1 MKYIQRTSYLQ
12 RLEDLIGTPDVK
24 IITGIRRCGK
34 SFLMK
39 EFMNLLIEKR
49 KNVNI
54 IFIDLQDLDNEELKD
69 YRKLHSYIKDS
80 IRQDRE
86 NFLFID
92 EVQMCPSFE
101 LAINSIHSKN
111 IADIYL
117 TGSNAFLLSS
127 DLATLFTGR
136 FIEIRIFP
144 FSFREY
150 LEYWESDNNVED
162 MLDSYLIKG
171 SLPGSFSYTQEVDRI
186 AYIRDVYETIVT
198 RDLVQKYGIGDVESL
213 RHLSEYLM
221 DNIANIFSPNKIGE
235 ILRQTIP
242 TANHVTIGRYCD
254 FLCRAFMFYE
264 VTRYDIKGKKYLE
277 TSSKFYLCD
286 TGMRYALLG
295 ARNLDY
301 GRAYENIVCIEL
313 LRRSYDVYIGKL
325 YQKQVDF
332 VALKGSEKI
341 YIQISD
347 DISERSTVEREITP
361 LLQIRDAY
369 PKYLLAR
376 TRHPRYSIEG
386 VQVLNLSDWLS
397 GKENF

>member
-12 RLEDLIGTPDVK
+12 RLEGLIGTPDFK

-39 EFMNLLIEKR
+39 DFMNLLIEKR

-171 SLPGSFSYTQEVDRI
+171 SLPGSFPYTQEVDRI

-301 GRAYENIVCIEL
+301 GRAYESIVCIEL
-313 LRRSYDVYIGKL
+313 LRRGYDVYIGKL
-325 YQKQVDF
+325 YQKEVDF
-332 VALKGSEKI
+332 VALMGSEKI
-341 YIQISD
+341 YIQVSD
-347 DISERSTVEREITP
+347 DISERSTVEREVTP

-397 GKENF
+397 GKEKF

>member
-12 RLEDLIGTPDVK
+12 RLEGLIGTPDVK

-39 EFMNLLIEKR
+39 DFMNLLIEKR

-136 FIEIRIFP
+136 FIEIKIFP

-313 LRRSYDVYIGKL
+313 LRRGYDVYIGKL

-341 YIQISD
+341 YIQVSD
-347 DISERSTVEREITP
+347 DISERSTVEREVTP

>member
-12 RLEDLIGTPDVK
+12 RLEGLIGTPDVK

-39 EFMNLLIEKR
+39 DFMNLLIEKR

-136 FIEIRIFP
+136 FIEIKIFP

-313 LRRSYDVYIGKL
+313 LRRGYDVYIGKL

-341 YIQISD
+341 YIQVSD
-347 DISERSTVEREITP
+347 DISDRSTVEREVTP

>member
-12 RLEDLIGTPDVK
+12 RLEGLIGTPDVK

-54 IFIDLQDLDNEELKD
+54 IFIDLQDLDNEELRD

-254 FLCRAFMFYE
+254 FLCRVFMFYE

-313 LRRSYDVYIGKL
+313 LRRGYDVYIGKL

-341 YIQISD
+341 YIQVSD
-347 DISERSTVEREITP
+347 DISERSTVEREVTP